1 MGAGAT
7 RGPVG
12 PRLLSSPSLTYLTNS
27 TSDAK
32 VCHLG
37 SCKWL
42 EWPLGFKQG
51 TPGLCLGVWGFL
63 ARQAKVA
70 DGNGAVGQYPV
81 AVPPASS
88 YAAGGQQTGQGGV
101 GGLCPVDPPR
111 PSPSLFSTRGH
122 AEAPV
127 AIEATARSSGAE
139 LAGDAE
145 TATPLSLHKRGR

>member
-12 PRLLSSPSLTYLTNS
+12 PRLLSSPPLTYLTNS

-88 YAAGGQQTGQGGV
+88 YAAGG
-101 GGLCPVDPPR
+101 
-111 PSPSLFSTRGH
+111 
-122 AEAPV
+122 
-127 AIEATARSSGAE
+127 
-139 LAGDAE
+139 
-145 TATPLSLHKRGR
+145 